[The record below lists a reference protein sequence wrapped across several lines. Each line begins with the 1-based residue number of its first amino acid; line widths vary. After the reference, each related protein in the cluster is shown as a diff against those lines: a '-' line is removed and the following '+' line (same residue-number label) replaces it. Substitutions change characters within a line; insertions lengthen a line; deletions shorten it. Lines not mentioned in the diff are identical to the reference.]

1 MCKVLR
7 RNEKLKTNGDSHC
20 RDMEKV
26 VVKVAE
32 EARTRRMRHQ
42 LGEAWP

>member
-1 MCKVLR
+1 MWELDWGLYI
-7 RNEKLKTNGDSHC
+7 ESSEGDW
-20 RDMEKV
+20 RGAGIRKV

-42 LGEAWP
+42 LGEACP